1 MIKECIENL
10 ERYIGKDKIV
20 KQNEKLYFIDTGL
33 TFLGTSTSL
42 PVFVVEQSDR
52 VFIFD
57 GGATLA
63 DYDFS
68 KEEIEKLR
76 NDLKTVN
83 VSITDDNILMI
94 ETNEYIAYWDY
105 NYFVIAISYIQV
117 QSKLKEK

>member
-83 VSITDDNILMI
+83 VSITDDNILMM